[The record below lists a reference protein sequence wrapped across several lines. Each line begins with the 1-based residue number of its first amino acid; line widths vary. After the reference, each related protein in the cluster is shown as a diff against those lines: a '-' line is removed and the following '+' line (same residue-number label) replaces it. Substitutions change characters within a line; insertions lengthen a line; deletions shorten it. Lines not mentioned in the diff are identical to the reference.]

1 MRGRRQ
7 GRMQEETEKTH
18 TILVIEDA
26 PDMLQLMRRIFE
38 EEGYHV
44 ELAADGAYGMDLLK
58 KMKPDLVLLDIM
70 MPGPDG
76 YAILESI
83 RQYSSVPV
91 IMVTA
96 RRESEAL
103 QKALAMG
110 ADDYVKKPFRPNEL
124 LARVRVKLRRM

>member
-7 GRMQEETEKTH
+7 VRMREETEKTH

-44 ELAADGAYGMDLLK
+44 ELAADGVYGMDLLK

-83 RQYSSVPV
+83 RQYSNVPV
-91 IMVTA
+91 IMITA

>member
-1 MRGRRQ
+1 MR
-7 GRMQEETEKTH
+7 EETEKTH

-44 ELAADGAYGMDLLK
+44 ELAADGVYGMDLLK

-83 RQYSSVPV
+83 RQYSNVPV
-91 IMVTA
+91 IMITA